1 MGEEKKIVRNIS
13 VMTIDKNID
22 DKINELCEKNSMD
35 REFFIT
41 KALENQIAMVEQSPK
56 LVEKINDLCEKHDM
70 SRIFFF
76 TKALENYCKY
86 LGKKK
91 KNTEV

>member
-1 MGEEKKIVRNIS
+1 MEESKKIEKDVMVMCISKDINTNINKLCKEHN
-13 VMTIDKNID
+13 MDKD
-22 DKINELCEKNSMD
+22 
-35 REFFIT
+35 FFVT
-41 KALENQIAMVEQSPK
+41 KALENQIAMVSQNPR
-56 LVEKINDLCEKHDM
+56 LVDKINKLCEEHGM

-91 KNTEV
+91 KGK